1 VLLFSWSEMVL
12 VLNGLKGVVE
22 EGSEVECACSG
33 TGTRSIRVATP
44 KPAWKVGGGVPNQ
57 LLGSYSYNTVT
68 PTK

>member
-1 VLLFSWSEMVL
+1 
-12 VLNGLKGVVE
+12 VE